1 MQEFCE
7 QHFVGCLRD
16 DEVGDYVRKDQR
28 AEMKNGARP
37 TDFYDIIVG
46 NDLRQRPKMQEQ
58 PTSSLNSL

>member
-1 MQEFCE
+1 M
-7 QHFVGCLRD
+7 

-58 PTSSLNSL
+58 STSSLNSL